1 MGTHPIFESD
11 FDCLTEMASA
21 PLSPRSLNT
30 IRNMDIHSDSNPW
43 LKIHIVTKQ
52 TASAI
57 TERKFEKS
65 LTIGQFKG
73 KLELLTGCSSGS
85 MELSIEDA
93 KGNKIGEI
101 KSSDNDKMLGSFQ
114 IDDGMSIRVSDPLAV
129 DWNNLDKVEKVEME
143 DDVYDTFKPTSV
155 KPTVREY
162 KRIHKLGKFNPEF
175 QKKAQSDFAEKE
187 DLEKETRER
196 L

>member
-1 MGTHPIFESD
+1 MQEKLQKIVSS
-11 FDCLTEMASA
+11 EMASA

-129 DWNNLDKVEKVEME
+129 DWNNLDKGI
-143 DDVYDTFKPTSV
+143 DV
-155 KPTVREY
+155 
-162 KRIHKLGKFNPEF
+162 
-175 QKKAQSDFAEKE
+175 QKKKLYS
-187 DLEKETRER
+187 LS
-196 L
+196 